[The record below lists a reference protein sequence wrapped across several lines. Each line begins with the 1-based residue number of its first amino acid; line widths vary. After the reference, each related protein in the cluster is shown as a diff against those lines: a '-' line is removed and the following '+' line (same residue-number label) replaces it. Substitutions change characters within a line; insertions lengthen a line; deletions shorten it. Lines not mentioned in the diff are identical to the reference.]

1 MNVNLVNRVSDN
13 YYVTTISFFYLFLV
27 FSNLHCENTFINV
40 IFFCKCVVF
49 QIRLGPMCMNCTC
62 IQVPIIKTVNIY
74 LFKVRASPKGSSF
87 HCEKV
92 EQFMHANKKR
102 KASCQKLWNIK
113 LILWKFIINLKYM
126 TNQKSIYIS
135 YKMEDLPLWKKC
147 RAVYI
152 AFGSSCARK
161 KKFSRMLS
169 RVVSLP
175 TPLFSLSL
183 RRSLIFSV
191 ITRGERNAIQR
202 LRTWRRADESI
213 SLLSSFSVS

>member
-74 LFKVRASPKGSSF
+74 LFKVRASPKGLSF

-102 KASCQKLWNIK
+102 KASCQKLRNIK

-126 TNQKSIYIS
+126 TNQKSIYFIQNGRFTAVK
-135 YKMEDLPLWKKC
+135 KMPRSLYSFRVVVC
-147 RAVYI
+147 Q
-152 AFGSSCARK
+152 K
-161 KKFSRMLS
+161 KKVLAHALSGRFSS
-169 RVVSLP
+169 HPS
-175 TPLFSLSL
+175 LFS
-183 RRSLIFSV
+183 FSP
-191 ITRGERNAIQR
+191 AIPY
-202 LRTWRRADESI
+202 L
-213 SLLSSFSVS
+213 FSNHTGGT